1 MKSFFLALSLLTRI
15 PVPFKLYDGIKK
27 SSSATRYFP
36 FVGLVI
42 GLIVAVIAY
51 VLAPLLPVWPFAVL
65 MSLCL
70 AGFSGFLHLDG
81 VADCADGFL
90 SSRPTE
96 RILEIMKDSRIGA
109 MGTLALIFVV
119 LMKVS
124 LIGSL
129 VQSQKLES
137 LAMILLLCPL
147 AGRCAILWH
156 MWCTPVIGDGLGKS
170 FWDRSYGI
178 QFMALLLFGLV
189 HFYLMPERL
198 VMNVSLLIFVTIL
211 GSFYCRSKIKG
222 GTGDTLGVACELGEI
237 TLLLGFV
244 L

>member
-27 SSSATRYFP
+27 SSSATLYFP

-129 VQSQKLES
+129 VQSQKL
-137 LAMILLLCPL
+137 AMSVEWLVILNVNALGNCRVMLQF
-147 AGRCAILWH
+147 
-156 MWCTPVIGDGLGKS
+156 VIQQNM
-170 FWDRSYGI
+170 RTR
-178 QFMALLLFGLV
+178 V
-189 HFYLMPERL
+189 
-198 VMNVSLLIFVTIL
+198 
-211 GSFYCRSKIKG
+211 
-222 GTGDTLGVACELGEI
+222 
-237 TLLLGFV
+237 
-244 L
+244 